1 MRKLKQKKKKFQH
14 KFFGEN
20 MMKNTLCIYRGIR
33 VTFVAL
39 ICITMNSI
47 LVNAQTG
54 PEWIQMID
62 DAESVDH
69 SYSEG
74 IQTITTASGKERTLE
89 MKSWSAE
96 GGDVSLMIYTGPA
109 RVKGDKI
116 LIRDGGDNIWYYMR
130 RRDVTRHFTGN
141 TRRQKAMG
149 SDFSYQD
156 LSQGDM
162 VEDYNAEV
170 MGSEVLNGTDCIKLK
185 CTPTDSGPSY
195 DYIII
200 WAAKEDNITR
210 QIEYYDGDGLL
221 KTLYIKDIQ
230 EVEGRKTG
238 LEMEMVNSREGSKTV
253 IKNSSITFSNE
264 VNMKHFTK
272 AALGE
277 EL

>member
-1 MRKLKQKKKKFQH
+1 
-14 KFFGEN
+14 
-20 MMKNTLCIYRGIR
+20 MKNLQRLYKGIGII
-33 VTFVAL
+33 FISLMCL
-39 ICITMNSI
+39 IFCADMIE
-47 LVNAQTG
+47 AQSG

-96 GGDVSLMIYTGPA
+96 GGDVSLMIYTGPS

-210 QIEYYDGDGLL
+210 QIEYYDDKGHL

-230 EVEGRKTG
+230 EIEGRKTG

-272 AALGE
+272 AALSE